1 MNSRLHALSLAALC
15 GAGIFTLAVSTAA
28 SAMRAPRPLTELR
41 CDAMENNNGRL
52 VTIETPNLHVL
63 RQTAAAERFAPELP
77 DGISSIM
84 CGRNSI
90 IPAANDDEVLW
101 LGLPLYIA
109 EMGSAGRLGVLEI
122 ENGRYRYRFLEGRA
136 RPGEQALLD
145 QRLGEF
151 QARFQTLQQQQPR
164 Q

>member
-1 MNSRLHALSLAALC
+1 MTTSLRALPLAALC
-15 GAGIFTLAVSTAA
+15 GAGLVAIAAPAAA
-28 SAMRAPRPLTELR
+28 SNRPPPRELHELR
-41 CDAMENNNGRL
+41 CDAMENHNGRL

-63 RQTAAAERFAPELP
+63 RQTAGPARFAPALP
-77 DGISSIM
+77 EGISSIM

-109 EMGSAGRLGVLEI
+109 EMGTPGRLGVLEI
-122 ENGRYRYRFLEGRA
+122 DQGHYRFRFLAGTA

-145 QRLGEF
+145 QRLDEF
-151 QARFQTLQQQQPR
+151 QTRFRTVSGQH
-164 Q
+164 

>member
-1 MNSRLHALSLAALC
+1 VNSRLHILSLAALC
-15 GAGIFTLAVSTAA
+15 GAGIFTLGLSTDA
-28 SAMRAPRPLTELR
+28 SARRAPRPLTELR
-41 CDAMENNNGRL
+41 CDAMENHNGRL

-63 RQTAAAERFAPELP
+63 RQTAASERFAPALP

-109 EMGSAGRLGVLEI
+109 ESGSAGRLGVLEI
-122 ENGRYRYRFLEGRA
+122 DQGTYRFRFLEGQA
-136 RPGEQALLD
+136 RPEEQALLD
-145 QRLGEF
+145 QRLAEF
-151 QARFQTLQQQQPR
+151 QARFQALPR
-164 Q
+164 PR

>member
-15 GAGIFTLAVSTAA
+15 GAGIFTLGVSTAA

-41 CDAMENNNGRL
+41 CDAMENHNGRL
-52 VTIETPNLHVL
+52 VTIETPDLHVL
-63 RQTAAAERFAPELP
+63 RQTAAAERFAPALP

-109 EMGSAGRLGVLEI
+109 EMGSGRRLGVLEI
-122 ENGRYRYRFLEGRA
+122 ENGHYRYRFLEGQA
-136 RPGEQALLD
+136 RPEEQALLD
-145 QRLGEF
+145 QRLAEF
-151 QARFQTLQQQQPR
+151 QARFQALQRPR
-164 Q
+164 